1 METEFKKKPFFV
13 IFCVIVNSLFTFL
26 VIDALFEFIESQDY
40 LGILFLIFIGWLVYK
55 GWVTIFHLFTYK
67 H

>member
-13 IFCVIVNSLFTFL
+13 ISCVIANSLFTFL
-26 VIDALFEFIESQDY
+26 VIGALLGFIESKDY

-55 GWVTIFHLFTYK
+55 GWVNIFHLFTYK